1 MKFRRGVGCAV
12 LVGLGCVIPS
22 CGDAPRSFAS
32 AEGDAGSPHATAAVL
47 PQSATAARRLAELG
61 ARLPLARRA
70 ARSRL
75 GQVAQVAMP
84 DPTPRRVAVDRFEVA
99 SGSDALHARA
109 VITPEA
115 RAQVPRAA
123 SVALPLRASEE
134 VLLEDETSHVALSFA
149 LERVHDTPIEV
160 AGDVAVYRGALE
172 GADLVHHVSAEGTED
187 FAVFESR
194 PAVEELRY
202 SVGVARVP
210 GLRLV
215 SNTLEF
221 LDATGAPALRVA
233 PPYLLDAKG
242 KRHEA
247 TLAVSGCAYD
257 TSPVGPWG
265 RPVVRP
271 GAARC
276 TVRVT
281 WGGGVAYP
289 AVVDPVWGATGSMV
303 TGRGLH
309 TASVL
314 ASGRVLIVGGAGDG
328 VFGLAS
334 AELYDL
340 AGGVAGAFAA
350 TGAPLEG
357 RFDHTA
363 STLPSGKVL
372 VAGGARAAPTLPT
385 YLSSAELY
393 DPALGTFAATGRM
406 NTPRYRHAEAALRS
420 GKVLITGGSSFPGS
434 VRSSAELYDPAG
446 DGGRGAFSYTATM
459 GAARNFH
466 RATILTTGKVLITGG
481 SAEGVYPLVAELY
494 DPAADA
500 FSAAGSMS
508 VGRALHTATLLP
520 SDRVLVAGGSSS
532 ESTLEATAE
541 LFDPVSGGFS
551 PAGRMSSVRKSH
563 TATVLPTGK
572 VLIAGGD
579 RGNSLYLT
587 AAEVFDPRATGGGFT
602 SVGSM
607 LAARGAH
614 TASLL
619 PQGLVLIVG
628 GGITNPAAAELLRGT
643 GGEACTSN
651 AACATGFCVDGVCCD
666 VACDG
671 VCARCDRP
679 AAPGV
684 CGAAEQGA
692 PPSGSCAYLCDGV
705 AASCPS
711 SCAADAAC
719 AKGFFCAAGAC
730 VAGRAPG
737 AACACAA
744 GESCRACATGFCVDG
759 VCCDTACNGTCQA
772 CAAAV
777 KSSGV
782 DDGICGTVKDGLQ
795 RGEVFCG
802 PGATCVD
809 DHTSKDA
816 FGARAECAP
825 YKCSGS
831 GVCGKSCASS
841 NDCVAPTICASNGR
855 CVEPS
860 PDAGC
865 AVAAPGAAAPGGV
878 AGIVLGL
885 VLAGWRRRRRR

>member
-1 MKFRRGVGCAV
+1 
-12 LVGLGCVIPS
+12 
-22 CGDAPRSFAS
+22 
-32 AEGDAGSPHATAAVL
+32 
-47 PQSATAARRLAELG
+47 
-61 ARLPLARRA
+61 
-70 ARSRL
+70 
-75 GQVAQVAMP
+75 MP
-84 DPTPRRVAVDRFEVA
+84 DPAPRRVAVDRFEVA

-109 VITPEA
+109 VVSAEA
-115 RAQVPRAA
+115 RARVPRAA

-149 LERVHDTPIEV
+149 LERVHDAPIEV
-160 AGDVAVYRGALE
+160 TGDVAVYRGALD

-221 LDATGAPALRVA
+221 LDAAGAPALRVA
-233 PPYLLDAKG
+233 PPYLVDAHG
-242 KRHEA
+242 ERHEA

-271 GAARC
+271 GASRC
-276 TVRVT
+276 SVRVT

-289 AVVDPVWGATGSMV
+289 AVVDPVWSATGSMA
-303 TGRGLH
+303 TGRSAH

-314 ASGRVLIVGGAGDG
+314 ASGRVLVVGGAGGG

-340 AGGVAGAFAA
+340 AGGVAGTFAA

-357 RFDHTA
+357 RSDHTA

-372 VAGGARAAPTLPT
+372 VVGGFRTAPPALPT

-393 DPALGTFAATGRM
+393 DPALGTFGATGRM
-406 NTPRYRHAEAALRS
+406 ETPRYRHAEAVLPS
-420 GKVLITGGSSFPGS
+420 GKVLITGGSTFPGN
-434 VRSSAELYDPAG
+434 VRSGADLYDPAG

-459 GAARNFH
+459 AAARNFH
-466 RATILTTGKVLITGG
+466 RATTLTTGKVLITGG

-494 DPAADA
+494 DPAAEGGAGA
-500 FSAAGSMS
+500 FSAAGSMA
-508 VGRALHTATLLP
+508 VGHALHTATLLP
-520 SDRVLVAGGSSS
+520 SGRVLVAGGLSSA
-532 ESTLEATAE
+532 STLEATAE
-541 LFDPVSGGFS
+541 LFDPVGGGFS
-551 PAGRMSSVRKSH
+551 PTGRMTSARNGH

-572 VLIAGGD
+572 VLIAGGY
-579 RGNSLYLT
+579 RGNSLYLSG
-587 AAEVFDPRATGGGFT
+587 AEVFDPLATGGVFT
-602 SVGSM
+602 SVPAM
-607 LAARGAH
+607 ADAHTAH

-619 PQGLVLIVG
+619 PQGLVLIAG
-628 GGITNPAAAELLRGT
+628 GGITNLAAAELLRGT

-671 VCARCDRP
+671 ACDRCDRA

-684 CGAAEQGA
+684 CGVAVQGT

-705 AASCPS
+705 AAACPS

-730 VAGRAPG
+730 VAGRASG

-782 DDGICGTVKDGLQ
+782 DDGICGTAKDGLQ
-795 RGEVFCG
+795 RGDVFCG
-802 PGATCVD
+802 PAATCVD

-816 FGARAECAP
+816 LGARAECAP

-831 GVCGKSCASS
+831 GACGKSCVSV
-841 NDCVAPTICASNGR
+841 NDCVAPTICDSNGR
-855 CVEPS
+855 CVKPTPEG
-860 PDAGC
+860 GC

-885 VLAGWRRRRRR
+885 VVAGWRRRRPR